1 MSMIRSLRPLL
12 IALAAAG
19 VCAAAG
25 AAEAQPAPLLAPLPA
40 IHTQGPVVYLSGG
53 VGRDEAHAIEQAASR
68 WPVMLEFAARE
79 GNAQQG
85 AWLANVSVQILD
97 AQHHA
102 VLETVSDGPFVLARL
117 QPGHYEV
124 KATFD
129 GQTLAR
135 PLDVPRQGTAREVFL
150 WPHAAEHAA
159 G

>member
-19 VCAAAG
+19 ACAAAG
-25 AAEAQPAPLLAPLPA
+25 AAEAQPAPLPA
-40 IHTQGPVVYLSGG
+40 IQTQGPVAYLSGG

-129 GQTLAR
+129 GQTFAR
-135 PLDVPRQGTAREVFL
+135 PLQVARQGTAREVFV
-150 WPHAAEHAA
+150 WPHAAERAA